1 MIENSKYFRTK
12 SKTLA
17 YALNY
22 LGFKFYKYTNKENMI
37 VYSFENSDVFKEKL
51 RKLEDIK
58 YL

>member
-1 MIENSKYFRTK
+1 MMEQRYFKTK

-22 LGFKFYKYTNKENMI
+22 LGYSFYKFQDEEDRTY
-37 VYSFENSDVFKEKL
+37 YSFIETEKLLKDL

-58 YL
+58 YDK